1 MKPAA
6 VFLSLTL
13 VVIAQIVNAAQPA
26 DPQLIG
32 RWCSA
37 EVTLRKGDGTRT
49 SNKSNA
55 SQYMVQTFSK
65 DRVVVE
71 WVRLP
76 QWARWTQSYAIVA
89 PGQVSM
95 KMLEHSSLPTL
106 IGSRSLF
113 HYEARGDNLKLVTEP
128 EQKQE
133 PIVETTWTRCPE

>member
-1 MKPAA
+1 MNCAPLLPALMFA
-6 VFLSLTL
+6 VLADS
-13 VVIAQIVNAAQPA
+13 ACAAPQA
-26 DPQLIG
+26 DPQLLG

-55 SQYMVQTFSK
+55 SQYMVQTFSR

-113 HYEARGDNLKLVTEP
+113 HYETRGDNLKLVTEP
-128 EQKQE
+128 EQKHE